1 MKKTIILGL
10 VLALLLA
17 CCGCSAGST
26 DNSQPQSI
34 PTEPAVNQEHERMV
48 RRFLTALFTS
58 DVETAES
65 CVPDALKPYY
75 RLIVSASNYDNV
87 SFVDVETEYE
97 GQLDEQAIQDVQA
110 QYLEETGMKITISN
124 AYLYGWKV
132 TMHYDETEEIK
143 TANSD
148 QFGVIVAEI
157 HGRLYTLSRDLH

>member
-1 MKKTIILGL
+1 MKKILAFLL
-10 VLALLLA
+10 VFTLLLA
-17 CCGCSAGST
+17 CCGCSTGST

-48 RRFLTALFTS
+48 RVFLSSLFTS
-58 DVETAES
+58 DVEAVEA
-65 CVPDALKPYY
+65 CVPDDLKPYY

-87 SFVDVETEYE
+87 SFVDVQAEFE
-97 GQLDEQAIQDVQA
+97 GQLDEQAIQDIQTR
-110 QYLEETGMKITISN
+110 YLEETGMKITISN

-132 TMHYDETEEIK
+132 TMHYAETEETK

-157 HGRLYTLSRDLH
+157 HGRLYTLSTL